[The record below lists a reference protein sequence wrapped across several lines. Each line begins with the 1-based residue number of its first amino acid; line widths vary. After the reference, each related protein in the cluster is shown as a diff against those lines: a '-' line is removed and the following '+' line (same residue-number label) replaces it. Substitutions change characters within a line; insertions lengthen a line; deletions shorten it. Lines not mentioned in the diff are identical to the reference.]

1 MEQDSVNVNQNIQA
15 RSAINVTKDIMTSQN
30 VKVSDDTVYN
40 PALFFLILWNICDYT
55 LLDEENKFVNSRV
68 TV

>member
-15 RSAINVTKDIMTSQN
+15 RSAINVTKDIMTSQS

-40 PALFFLILWNICDYT
+40 PAHFSLILWNICDYT